1 MGSRP
6 PRVNWR
12 GSVGWRRYQVTG
24 LLDFRVRYQH
34 VSTPPVIICTTT
46 SGVELDD
53 AESAAELAGATLN
66 LVMRL
71 RGGVMMEPSLQVL
84 ARKSNCDKK
93 ICRKCYAR
101 LPPRAHNCRSK
112 MCGHTS
118 ELRPKKK
125 LK

>member
-1 MGSRP
+1 MQTLTGK
-6 PRVNWR
+6 V
-12 GSVGWRRYQVTG
+12 VT
-24 LLDFRVRYQH
+24 LEVQADATVATLKTQLNQQIDAAEETQSLFFN
-34 VSTPPVIICTTT
+34 
-46 SGVELDD
+46 GVELDD